1 MNDVGIYIKDWCG
14 YCALAEELLSR
25 KGVNYRVFD
34 ITNDS
39 AGQAH
44 MVRKSGRNTVPQIF
58 IVAMLSEKAARTTLQ
73 TLSIAGIALAIL
85 GFVAK
90 SDMLLGL
97 VHINEADKW
106 LHAGLAIVIVAATFG
121 IPKPQASQ
129 VSSTE

>member
-44 MVRKSGRNTVPQIF
+44 MVRKSGRKTVPQIF
-58 IVAMLSEKAARTTLQ
+58 IGNRHIGGSDDLIAAEFSGQLDGLLSATGDGALSPVEQ
-73 TLSIAGIALAIL
+73 T
-85 GFVAK
+85 
-90 SDMLLGL
+90 
-97 VHINEADKW
+97 
-106 LHAGLAIVIVAATFG
+106 
-121 IPKPQASQ
+121 
-129 VSSTE
+129 